1 MNRENNNPKIV
12 SKIGIIGGGV
22 SGIAIAKQLIHHN
35 PIVFE
40 ATDSIGGVWKHCT
53 YNSTKLQSHRRD
65 YEFTDFPWPNRDNPD
80 FPTHTEVLDYL
91 RSYAKHFDLVKN
103 VRFNS
108 KVVELKFTGNPKFGG
123 VGLPNDLDYGS
134 LLPGQSM
141 WDVAVQT
148 NDSDTI
154 QVFIHLYLNY
164 FF

>member
-1 MNRENNNPKIV
+1 MSMNREDNHPKIV

-22 SGIAIAKQLIHHN
+22 SGIAIAKQVLHHN

-65 YEFTDFPWPNRDNPD
+65 YEFTEFHWPNRDNPD

-103 VRFNS
+103 IRFKS

-123 VGLPNDLDYGS
+123 AGLPRDLDYGS

-154 QVFIHLYLNY
+154 QVFIHL
-164 FF
+164 